1 MLDCSDAAINRWHT
15 LNISWDCTTVAFTTL
30 CQDCKKKTKAL
41 VLMNRKAMRVSPTH
55 PGSRTRLC
63 PLTLSAHNGSGG
75 HPATE
80 TAVWRFSE
88 RFSITEPD
96 WLRPFGIFL
105 AHWFLMGE
113 QLEVLLPLVGLF
125 LPEGGR
131 GGDSGGGTWTVH
143 LDSVSTGN
151 ASHLAHTPSPLLPPP
166 QPLLPPLQWGSSSCW
181 QQWQEQHREK
191 TGGGRCCC
199 AWALGAAEWPTEFD
213 AHLGPFYDLKATHEL
228 TDVIKQQSGSLCCH
242 FAWNDDERFCDTRG

>member
-80 TAVWRFSE
+80 LAVWRFSE

-105 AHWFLMGE
+105 AHWFLLGE

-166 QPLLPPLQWGSSSCW
+166 QPSFPHYSEEARAADSSDRSS
-181 QQWQEQHREK
+181 
-191 TGGGRCCC
+191 TGRRRGEG
-199 AWALGAAEWPTEFD
+199 GAAVP
-213 AHLGPFYDLKATHEL
+213 GPSVLPSGLQNSMHILDLFMIWKPLVSSQT
-228 TDVIKQQSGSLCCH
+228 
-242 FAWNDDERFCDTRG
+242 